1 MVLGT
6 MGLEIIF
13 SEGLLIDL
21 KGLPGPPRFQKRFPN
36 ESLIREGKAKVKR
49 PPRETVVTQ

>member
-21 KGLPGPPRFQKRFPN
+21 KALTGPLRFQKRSRIAN
-36 ESLIREGKAKVKR
+36 RYAGKRRMSKDLRVKLL
-49 PPRETVVTQ
+49 

>member
-21 KGLPGPPRFQKRFPN
+21 EGLTGPLRSSEADPD
-36 ESLIREGKAKVKR
+36 SG
-49 PPRETVVTQ
+49 